1 LYGDKAEEIS
11 KYYNI
16 VFKAEGN
23 LDGVDSNIEETKKN
37 FFSFRKKVEKVQA
50 KNDVTYEQFMKRSF
64 FTAENVTDDDID
76 ATGIGIPQNIIHL
89 KGIRIL
95 EINRSSY

>member
-1 LYGDKAEEIS
+1 
-11 KYYNI
+11 
-16 VFKAEGN
+16 

-50 KNDVTYEQFMKRSF
+50 NDVTYEQFMKRSF